1 MLDPDFDHVKVNAA
15 VGTLNRRSKFSC
27 VTENELIVL
36 PRWFANCILAVAL
49 LAPFGSTASAAGAQT
64 YLTKGAIAISK
75 LDFEQAIEV
84 YSKGLE
90 RQLSVKDRADLLMAR
105 GLAFD
110 LAKKP
115 DRAEAD
121 YTTVVGLVGDS
132 DPRAYK
138 YLGKFYYNQNRW
150 DLALADYTAGA
161 KLFPNDGDFPN
172 GQGLALSNQGKFDEA
187 IGRFDEAIRL
197 DPKSGEFYI
206 GRAAAYNRSERP
218 QHALEDY
225 DKALA
230 RGNLVQYEKVR
241 LRAGRGHAQF
251 RLKNYDAAIADF
263 NMALKL
269 SPRFVNVLKWRG
281 LSYERLGDTGNA
293 IRDYEAAL
301 KLKPSDEVV
310 AKRLQEL
317 RGK

>member
-1 MLDPDFDHVKVNAA
+1 M
-15 VGTLNRRSKFSC
+15 
-27 VTENELIVL
+27 IVL
-36 PRWFANCILAVAL
+36 PRWFARRILVVGL
-49 LAPFGSTASAAGAQT
+49 LAAVGSTASASDARI

-75 LDFEQAIEV
+75 LDFEQAIEA
-84 YSKGLE
+84 YSKGIAQ
-90 RQLSVKDRADLLMAR
+90 QLSVKDRAELLMAR

-121 YTTVVGLVGDS
+121 YTTAVGLVGES
-132 DPRAYK
+132 SPAAYETR
-138 YLGKFYYNQNRW
+138 GHFYFIHDRW

-187 IGRFDEAIRL
+187 ISKFDEAVRL
-197 DPKSGEFYI
+197 DPKSGTFYL
-206 GRAAAYNRSERP
+206 GRAEAYNRSNRP
-218 QHALEDY
+218 QRALEDY
-225 DKALA
+225 GKALA
-230 RGNLVQYEKVR
+230 QGGLVQREITR
-241 LRAGRGHAQF
+241 LRAGRGHAQL

-263 NMALKL
+263 NIALERA
-269 SPRFVNVLKWRG
+269 PRFVNVLKWRAF
-281 LSYERLGDTGNA
+281 SYERVGDTGNA
-293 IRDYEAAL
+293 IRDYESAL
-301 KLKPSDEVV
+301 KLKPSDDIV